1 MIGKLMYAA
10 LCTWPDIVFAV
21 THLSQ
26 FNSCFSHAHI
36 TAIKR
41 VLRYLKGTSY
51 MGLTYHQTDEIF
63 GEVGYS
69 DADWASS
76 SLDCKSVSG
85 NVFLLGGAAVTWLS
99 KKQPTIAL
107 STMEAEYMAIAQA
120 STQALWMRQFFDE
133 LNLPTAEPTNIVSD
147 NLAALTLTVESQY
160 HVRSKHIDIRHHFV
174 HDAVNNHLIKT
185 DYVRSEENL
194 ADALTKALPA
204 PRFNFLMGSIMGK
217 QEFDSEDDYLW
228 N

>member
-1 MIGKLMYAA
+1 MIGKLMYAT
-10 LCTWPDIVFAV
+10 LCTQPDIAFAV
-21 THLSQ
+21 MHLSQ

-51 MGLTYHQTDEIF
+51 MGLTYCRTNEIF

-69 DADWASS
+69 NTDWASS
-76 SLDCKSVSG
+76 SLNHKSVSG
-85 NVFLLGGAAVTWLS
+85 NIFLLGGAAVTWLS
-99 KKQPTIAL
+99 KKQPTITL
-107 STMEAEYMAIAQA
+107 STMEAEYMAITQA

-147 NLAALTLTVESQY
+147 NLAMLTLTVESQY
-160 HVRSKHIDIRHHFV
+160 HACSKHINIHHHFV
-174 HDAVNNHLIKT
+174 CNMVNNRLIKT
-185 DYVRSEENL
+185 DYVRSKENL
-194 ADALTKALPA
+194 ADTLTKVLPA
-204 PRFNFLMGSIMGK
+204 PCFNFLMGSIMGE